1 MTDQTVSIEI
11 KAVKTAAP
19 ENDTQTQVKKE
30 EKKEE
35 KVNSMISRLESDKLA
50 ATTVLAEVRATAA
63 LSLNGK
69 VIGLVVEKCVCP
81 TFPPLFQFSV
91 SLSVCVIIS
100 IMAASSSSC

>member
-50 ATTVLAEVRATAA
+50 ATTVLAEVSSNSTFTQWQSDRVSSRRVCV
-63 LSLNGK
+63 LHFLHFSNFQCL
-69 VIGLVVEKCVCP
+69 CVCHHIDHG
-81 TFPPLFQFSV
+81 
-91 SLSVCVIIS
+91 CE
-100 IMAASSSSC
+100 